1 MAAAT
6 NDYVDHFTV
15 ENFANPVLIL
25 GFKFPL
31 LSKSNFRN
39 HQKNKYQKNW
49 SEFKHFNTLV
59 TLSLKQY
66 VPDNWVIPSGDT
78 PVNKRPVV
86 VCSIW
91 AKTLLD
97 AANLSKSAVDCT
109 EGVLTFN
116 DAEVQFISQISQR
129 SNSDQ
134 RFILGFSQLP
144 AGATLQ
150 TGQTELE
157 ELTKAVVDSAQS
169 WAG

>member
-1 MAAAT
+1 MITSA
-6 NDYVDHFTV
+6 NDYVEHFTQTQLKTPTV
-15 ENFANPVLIL
+15 IL
-25 GFKFPL
+25 GFKTPL

-59 TLSLKQY
+59 TLSLKQH
-66 VPDNWVIPSGDT
+66 VPENWVVPTGELS
-78 PVNKRPVV
+78 VNARPTV

-129 SNSDQ
+129 SSTDQ

-144 AGATLQ
+144 AKTNLTQGQQALQ
-150 TGQTELE
+150 TLTEEVLR
-157 ELTKAVVDSAQS
+157 AAQS
-169 WAG
+169 WA